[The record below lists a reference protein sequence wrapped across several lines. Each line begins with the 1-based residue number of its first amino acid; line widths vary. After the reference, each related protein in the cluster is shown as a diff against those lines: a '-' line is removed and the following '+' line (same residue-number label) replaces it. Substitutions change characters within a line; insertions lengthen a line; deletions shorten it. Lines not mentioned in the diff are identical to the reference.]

1 MTSLLEVEGLA
12 TGYGDL
18 TVLREVTFDVPADGC
33 VAVLGP
39 NGAGKTTLLKA
50 LAGAL
55 PMSKGRVV
63 LDGVDVSSEPPHKRL
78 HRMAWVPEGRLI
90 LPELTVRENLRL
102 SSRSA
107 GRLSGFEAAL
117 EEALELFPALR
128 AKLDDPA
135 GSLSGGQQQM
145 VAMALG
151 LVRRPVI
158 LLLDEPTVG
167 LAPRLVGDIREAL
180 ERLRASGLTILI
192 TEQNVSWLHGLVDS
206 VVLLARGVARV
217 ESADDLLRDREALRR
232 AYLGG

>member
-1 MTSLLEVEGLA
+1 MTSLLKVEGLA

-18 TVLREVTFDVPADGC
+18 TVLREVTFEVPTDGC

-50 LAGAL
+50 LAGVL

-63 LDGVDVSSEPPHKRL
+63 LDGVDVSREPPHKRL
-78 HRMAWVPEGRLI
+78 RRMAWVPEGRLI
-90 LPELTVRENLRL
+90 FPELTVRENLRL

-107 GRLSGFEAAL
+107 GRLSGFAAAL
-117 EEALELFPALR
+117 EETLELFPALR

-151 LVRRPVI
+151 LVRQPVI

-167 LAPRLVGDIREAL
+167 LAPKLIGDIRETL
-180 ERLRASGLTILI
+180 DRLRASGLTILI
-192 TEQNVSWLHGLVDS
+192 AEQNVSWLHGLVES
-206 VVLLARGVARV
+206 VVLLGRGVARV
-217 ESADDLLRDREALRR
+217 ESADELLRDREALRL